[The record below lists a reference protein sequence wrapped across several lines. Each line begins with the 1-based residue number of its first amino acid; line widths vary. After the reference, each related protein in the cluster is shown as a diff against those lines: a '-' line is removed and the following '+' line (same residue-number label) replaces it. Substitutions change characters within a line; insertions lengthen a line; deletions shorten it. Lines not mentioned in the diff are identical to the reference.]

1 LIPIA
6 HPEVIMPV
14 LDNPIATPAA
24 RAPSDRHAAERR
36 TGAPAVSAWLE
47 EGGSNTLWVTMH
59 HANFSIPLL
68 TQMRQMLDDVVGSGV
83 AWPAAGAG
91 NLPLNYV
98 VLKSGDA
105 DYFNLG
111 GDLQY
116 FHDCIRRGAADDLRR
131 YSMLC
136 LDMVYEWGT
145 RLSESATT
153 VSLVQG
159 RALGGGFEAALS
171 SDVLIAEEGSQFGFP
186 EIMFGT
192 FPCTG
197 AMSLLTRRLPA
208 RQAEVMMTNGKIY
221 TAAELHDM
229 GVVDCLCPKGAG
241 FEATEQFIR
250 KHGMQREARLAVQR
264 ARHREAPLVYPVLE
278 AVVDD
283 WVRVATRLNP
293 QQLRAM
299 EILARMQRAA

>member
-1 LIPIA
+1 LTSIA

-14 LDNPIATPAA
+14 LDTPL
-24 RAPSDRHAAERR
+24 APSPACAPADRHAAERR
-36 TGAPAVSAWLE
+36 AGAPAVSAWLE
-47 EGGSNTLWVTMH
+47 EGGSNTLWVSMN

-68 TQMRQMLDDVVGSGV
+68 TQMRQMLDDVVAAGV
-83 AWPAAGAG
+83 AWPVAGSGSAQ
-91 NLPLNYV
+91 LNYV
-98 VLKSGDA
+98 VLKSGDS

-145 RLSESATT
+145 RLSQTATT
-153 VSLVQG
+153 ISLVQG

-197 AMSLLTRRLPA
+197 AMSLLTRRIPA
-208 RQAEVMMTNGKIY
+208 RQAEAMMTNGRVY
-221 TAAELHDM
+221 EAAELHAM
-229 GVVDCLCPKGAG
+229 GVIDCLCPKGAG
-241 FEATEQFIR
+241 LEATEQFIR
-250 KHGMQREARLAVQR
+250 KHSLQREARLAVQR

-299 EILARMQRAA
+299 EILARMQRGA